1 MAVLTSNQEKI
12 ISNFLNFWV
21 NYKILRRDTYRLQGL
36 RRQLIDTIRHEGFK
50 DEDVLNAL
58 MKVPRH
64 LFLEKAFEE
73 WAYKNVAFP
82 IGCEQTISQ
91 PLTVAIQ
98 TSLLEL
104 KKGDKV
110 LEVGTGSGYQA
121 SILYEMGAKVYSI
134 ERQSNL
140 FEKTNRLLKDLGY
153 GAIRTFL
160 GDGYAGLP
168 MFAPFDK
175 ILVTAGA
182 SDLPENLI
190 YQLIPG
196 GHLVIPIGDENSQTM
211 WRFTFHEGGRIERKA
226 FGKFKFVPFLKGTQ

>member
-1 MAVLTSNQEKI
+1 M
-12 ISNFLNFWV
+12 
-21 NYKILRRDTYRLQGL
+21 RRDTYKLQGL
-36 RRQLIDTIRHEGFK
+36 RKQLIEALRQDGFK
-50 DEDVLNAL
+50 DEKVLEAM

-98 TSLLEL
+98 TSLLDVQ
-104 KKGDKV
+104 KGDKI

-121 SILYEMGAKVYSI
+121 CILYEMGAKVYTI
-134 ERQSNL
+134 ERQSHL
-140 FEKTNRLLKDLGY
+140 FELTNKTLKNLGY

-168 MFAPFDK
+168 RFAPFDK

-182 SDLPENLI
+182 TMLPETLI
-190 YQLIPG
+190 EQLAVG
-196 GHLVIPIGDENSQTM
+196 GHLVIPIGDDNSQTM
-211 WRFTFHEGGRIERKA
+211 WRYTLLEGGKIESKA
-226 FGKFKFVPFLKGTQ
+226 FGKFKFVPFLKGIQ

>member
-1 MAVLTSNQEKI
+1 M
-12 ISNFLNFWV
+12 
-21 NYKILRRDTYRLQGL
+21 RRDTYKLQGL
-36 RRQLIDTIRHEGFK
+36 RKHLIDTLRNEGFR
-50 DEDVLNAL
+50 DEEVLRVL
-58 MKVPRH
+58 MKIPRH
-64 LFLEKAFEE
+64 WFLEKAFEE

-98 TSLLEL
+98 TSLLEI

-121 SILYEMGAKVYSI
+121 CVLYEMGAKVYTI

-140 FEKTNRLLKDLGY
+140 YDKTCKLLKDIGY
-153 GAIRTFL
+153 GPIRTFL

-168 MFAPFDK
+168 MFAPFNK

-182 SDLPENLI
+182 YELPETLI
-190 YQLIPG
+190 HQLAIG

-211 WRFTFHEGGRIERKA
+211 WRYTLHEGGHIESKA
-226 FGKFKFVPFLKGTQ
+226 FGKFKFVPFLKGIQ

>member
-1 MAVLTSNQEKI
+1 M
-12 ISNFLNFWV
+12 
-21 NYKILRRDTYRLQGL
+21 RRDTYKLQGL
-36 RRQLIDTIRHEGFK
+36 RKRLIETLREEGFR
-50 DEDVLNAL
+50 DEAVLEAM

-64 LFLEKAFEE
+64 LFLEKAFED

-91 PLTVAIQ
+91 PFTVAIQ
-98 TSLLEL
+98 TSLLEI

-121 SILYEMGAKVYSI
+121 SILFELGAKVYTI
-134 ERQSNL
+134 ERQSAL
-140 FEKTNRLLKDLGY
+140 LQRTKKLLKSLGY

-182 SDLPENLI
+182 STLPQTLI
-190 YQLIPG
+190 DQIAVN
-196 GHLVIPIGDENSQTM
+196 GHLVITIGDEHAQTM
-211 WRFTFHEGGRIERKA
+211 WKYTRHEDGRIESKA
-226 FGKFKFVPFLKGTQ
+226 YGKFKFVPFLKGTQ

>member
-1 MAVLTSNQEKI
+1 M
-12 ISNFLNFWV
+12 
-21 NYKILRRDTYRLQGL
+21 
-36 RRQLIDTIRHEGFK
+36 
-50 DEDVLNAL
+50 
-58 MKVPRH
+58 
-64 LFLEKAFEE
+64 FLEKAFEE

-98 TSLLEL
+98 TSLLEI

-140 FEKTNRLLKDLGY
+140 FEKTTKLLKDLGY
-153 GAIRTFL
+153 GSIRTFL

-211 WRFTFHEGGRIERKA
+211 WRFTRHEDDRIERKA

>member
-1 MAVLTSNQEKI
+1 MDT
-12 ISNFLNFWV
+12 
-21 NYKILRRDTYRLQGL
+21 LRQ
-36 RRQLIDTIRHEGFK
+36 EGFH
-50 DEDVLNAL
+50 DEKVLEA
-58 MKVPRH
+58 MMRVPRH

-98 TSLLEL
+98 TSLLEVN
-104 KKGDKV
+104 KGDKI

-121 SILYEMGAKVYSI
+121 SILSELGAKVYTI
-134 ERQSNL
+134 ERQSAL
-140 FEKTNRLLKDLGY
+140 FDKTDKLLKDLGY
-153 GAIRTFL
+153 RVIRTFL
-160 GDGYAGLP
+160 GDGYEGLP

-182 SDLPENLI
+182 STLPETLI
-190 YQLIPG
+190 RQLKDD
-196 GHLVIPIGDENSQTM
+196 GHLVIPIGDEQSQTM
-211 WRFTFHEGGRIERKA
+211 WRYTLLADGSIQSKA

>member
-1 MAVLTSNQEKI
+1 M
-12 ISNFLNFWV
+12 
-21 NYKILRRDTYRLQGL
+21 
-36 RRQLIDTIRHEGFK
+36 QLIETLRQEGIR
-50 DEDVLNAL
+50 DEKVLEA
-58 MKVPRH
+58 MSKVPRH

-98 TSLLEL
+98 SGLLEV
-104 KKGDKV
+104 KKGDKI

-121 SILYEMGAKVYSI
+121 CILSLLGAKVYTI
-134 ERQSNL
+134 ERQSAL
-140 FEKTNRLLKDLGY
+140 FEKTDKLLRELGF

-182 SDLPENLI
+182 TMLPETLLS
-190 YQLIPG
+190 QLAVG
-196 GHLVIPIGDENSQTM
+196 GYLVIPIGGDESQTM
-211 WRFTFHEGGRIERKA
+211 WRYTKLAEGDIKSEA

>member
-1 MAVLTSNQEKI
+1 M
-12 ISNFLNFWV
+12 
-21 NYKILRRDTYRLQGL
+21 RRDTYRLQGL
-36 RRQLIDTIRHEGFK
+36 RRQLVDTIRHEGFK
-50 DEDVLNAL
+50 DEAVLNAI

-121 SILYEMGAKVYSI
+121 SILFEMGAKVYSI

-140 FEKTNRLLKDLGY
+140 FEKTTKLLKELGY
-153 GAIRTFL
+153 GSIRTFL

-182 SDLPENLI
+182 SDLPEDLI

-211 WRFTFHEGGRIERKA
+211 WRFTRHEDDRIERKA

>member
-1 MAVLTSNQEKI
+1 MHLIENLRQEGVRDEKVLDAMS
-12 ISNFLNFWV
+12 
-21 NYKILRRDTYRLQGL
+21 
-36 RRQLIDTIRHEGFK
+36 
-50 DEDVLNAL
+50 
-58 MKVPRH
+58 KVPRH

-82 IGCEQTISQ
+82 IGCDQTISQ

-98 TSLLEL
+98 TGLLEV
-104 KKGDKV
+104 KKGEKI

-121 SILYEMGAKVYSI
+121 CILSLLGAKVYTI
-134 ERQSNL
+134 ERQSAL
-140 FEKTNRLLKDLGY
+140 FEKTDRLLRELGF

-160 GDGYAGLP
+160 GDGYAGLT

-182 SDLPENLI
+182 TMLPDTLLS
-190 YQLIPG
+190 QLAVG
-196 GHLVIPIGDENSQTM
+196 GYLVIPIGGDESQTM
-211 WRFTFHEGGRIERKA
+211 WRYTKVEEGDIKSEA

>member
-1 MAVLTSNQEKI
+1 M
-12 ISNFLNFWV
+12 
-21 NYKILRRDTYRLQGL
+21 RRDTYKHQGQRL
-36 RRQLIDTIRHEGFK
+36 QLIDLLRQEGVTNEK
-50 DEDVLNAL
+50 VLDA
-58 MKVPRH
+58 MSKVPRH

-98 TSLLEL
+98 SDLLEIR
-104 KKGDKV
+104 KGDKI

-121 SILYEMGAKVYSI
+121 CVLALLGAKVYTI
-134 ERQSNL
+134 ERQSML
-140 FEKTNRLLKDLGY
+140 YERTDQLLRELGF
-153 GAIRTFL
+153 GAVRTFL

-182 SDLPENLI
+182 PTLPDALVT
-190 YQLIPG
+190 QLATG
-196 GHLVIPIGDENSQTM
+196 GHLVIPIGNDDSQTM
-211 WRFTFHEGGRIERKA
+211 WRYTKEDNGEMKSAA

>member
-1 MAVLTSNQEKI
+1 MHLIET
-12 ISNFLNFWV
+12 
-21 NYKILRRDTYRLQGL
+21 LRREG
-36 RRQLIDTIRHEGFK
+36 IR
-50 DEDVLNAL
+50 DEQVLEA
-58 MKVPRH
+58 MSKIPRH

-98 TSLLEL
+98 TGLLDV
-104 KKGDKV
+104 KKGEKI

-121 SILYEMGAKVYSI
+121 CVLSLLGAKVYTI
-134 ERQSNL
+134 ERQRAL
-140 FEKTNRLLKDLGY
+140 FEKTDKLLRELGY

-160 GDGYAGLP
+160 GDGYAGLA

-182 SDLPENLI
+182 SDLPEMLVS
-190 YQLIPG
+190 QLAVG
-196 GHLVIPIGDENSQTM
+196 GHLVIPIGDDDSQTM
-211 WRFTFHEGGRIERKA
+211 WRYTKLTEFDIKSEA

>member
-1 MAVLTSNQEKI
+1 M
-12 ISNFLNFWV
+12 
-21 NYKILRRDTYRLQGL
+21 
-36 RRQLIDTIRHEGFK
+36 QLIETLRLEGVR
-50 DEDVLNAL
+50 DEKVLEA
-58 MKVPRH
+58 MSKVPRH

-98 TSLLEL
+98 SGLLEV
-104 KKGDKV
+104 KKGDKI

-121 SILYEMGAKVYSI
+121 CILSLLGAKVYTI
-134 ERQSNL
+134 ERQSAL
-140 FEKTNRLLKDLGY
+140 FEKTDKLLRELGF

-182 SDLPENLI
+182 TMLPETLLS
-190 YQLIPG
+190 QLAVG
-196 GHLVIPIGDENSQTM
+196 GYLVIPIGGDESQTM
-211 WRFTFHEGGRIERKA
+211 WRYTKLTEGDIKSEA

>member
-1 MAVLTSNQEKI
+1 M
-12 ISNFLNFWV
+12 
-21 NYKILRRDTYRLQGL
+21 
-36 RRQLIDTIRHEGFK
+36 QLIETLRQEGIR
-50 DEDVLNAL
+50 DEKVLEA
-58 MKVPRH
+58 MSKVPRH

-82 IGCEQTISQ
+82 IGCDQTISQ

-98 TSLLEL
+98 TSLLEV
-104 KKGDKV
+104 KKGEKI

-121 SILYEMGAKVYSI
+121 CILSLLGAKVYTI
-134 ERQSNL
+134 ERQRAL
-140 FEKTNRLLKDLGY
+140 FEKTDKFLRELGF

-182 SDLPENLI
+182 PSLPETLI
-190 YQLIPG
+190 TQLAVG
-196 GHLVIPIGDENSQTM
+196 GHLVIPIGDDDSQTM
-211 WRFTFHEGGRIERKA
+211 WRYTKLTEFDIKSEA

>member
-1 MAVLTSNQEKI
+1 MHLMET
-12 ISNFLNFWV
+12 L
-21 NYKILRRDTYRLQGL
+21 
-36 RRQLIDTIRHEGFK
+36 RHEGVR
-50 DEDVLNAL
+50 DEKVLDA
-58 MKVPRH
+58 MSKVPRH

-98 TSLLEL
+98 TSLLEI
-104 KKGDKV
+104 KKGDKI

-121 SILYEMGAKVYSI
+121 CILSLLGAKVYTI
-134 ERQSNL
+134 ERQSAL
-140 FEKTNRLLKDLGY
+140 YEKTDKLLRELGF

-182 SDLPENLI
+182 TMLPETLI
-190 YQLIPG
+190 SQLAVG
-196 GHLVIPIGDENSQTM
+196 GHLVIPIGGDESQTM
-211 WRFTFHEGGRIERKA
+211 WRYTKIAEDNIKSEA
-226 FGKFKFVPFLKGTQ
+226 FGKFKFVPFLKGTE

>member
-1 MAVLTSNQEKI
+1 M
-12 ISNFLNFWV
+12 
-21 NYKILRRDTYRLQGL
+21 RRDTYKHQGQRL
-36 RRQLIDTIRHEGFK
+36 QLIDILRQEGVTNEK
-50 DEDVLNAL
+50 VLDA
-58 MKVPRH
+58 MSKVPRH

-98 TSLLEL
+98 SDLLEIR
-104 KKGDKV
+104 KGDKI

-121 SILYEMGAKVYSI
+121 CVLSLLGAKVYTI
-134 ERQSNL
+134 ERQSML
-140 FEKTNRLLKDLGY
+140 YERTDKLLRELGF
-153 GAIRTFL
+153 GAVRTFL

-182 SDLPENLI
+182 PTLPDALVT
-190 YQLIPG
+190 QLATS
-196 GHLVIPIGDENSQTM
+196 GHLVIPIGRDDSQTM
-211 WRFTFHEGGRIERKA
+211 WRYTKEDNGEMKSAA

>member
-1 MAVLTSNQEKI
+1 MHLIETLRQEGVRDEKVLDAMS
-12 ISNFLNFWV
+12 
-21 NYKILRRDTYRLQGL
+21 
-36 RRQLIDTIRHEGFK
+36 
-50 DEDVLNAL
+50 
-58 MKVPRH
+58 KVPRH

-98 TSLLEL
+98 TGLLEVN
-104 KKGDKV
+104 KGEKI

-121 SILYEMGAKVYSI
+121 CILSLLGAKVYTI
-134 ERQSNL
+134 ERQSAL
-140 FEKTNRLLKDLGY
+140 YEHTDKLLRELGF

-160 GDGYAGLP
+160 GDGYAGLK

-182 SDLPENLI
+182 TMLPDTLI
-190 YQLIPG
+190 SQLAVG
-196 GHLVIPIGDENSQTM
+196 GHLVIPIGGDDSQTM
-211 WRFTFHEGGRIERKA
+211 WRYTKITEDNVKSEA

>member
-1 MAVLTSNQEKI
+1 M
-12 ISNFLNFWV
+12 
-21 NYKILRRDTYRLQGL
+21 
-36 RRQLIDTIRHEGFK
+36 QLIETLRKEGIR
-50 DEDVLNAL
+50 DEKVLDAMARL
-58 MKVPRH
+58 PRH

-82 IGCEQTISQ
+82 IGCDQTISQ
-91 PLTVAIQ
+91 PQTVAIQ
-98 TSLLEL
+98 TSLLEI

-121 SILYEMGAKVYSI
+121 CILFLLGAKVYTI
-134 ERQSNL
+134 ERQSAL
-140 FEKTNRLLKDLGY
+140 YEKTDAFLREMGY

-182 SDLPENLI
+182 SAVPDTLI
-190 YQLIPG
+190 DQLAVG
-196 GHLVIPIGDENSQTM
+196 GYLVIPIGDDQSQTM
-211 WRFTFHEGGRIERKA
+211 WRYTKMDNGTIKSEA
-226 FGKFKFVPFLKGTQ
+226 FGKFKFVPFLKGTE

>member
-1 MAVLTSNQEKI
+1 MKI
-12 ISNFLNFWV
+12 
-21 NYKILRRDTYRLQGL
+21 
-36 RRQLIDTIRHEGFK
+36 
-50 DEDVLNAL
+50 
-58 MKVPRH
+58 PRH

-98 TSLLEL
+98 TSLLEIQ
-104 KKGDKV
+104 KGDKV

-121 SILYEMGAKVYSI
+121 SVLYEMGAKVYTI

-140 FEKTNRLLKDLGY
+140 FDRTCKLLKELGY
-153 GAIRTFL
+153 GSIRTFL

-168 MFAPFDK
+168 MFAPFNK

-182 SDLPENLI
+182 YELPETLI
-190 YQLIPG
+190 HQLAIG

-211 WRFTFHEGGRIERKA
+211 WRYTLQEGGHIESKA
-226 FGKFKFVPFLKGTQ
+226 FGKFKFVPFLKGIQ

>member
-1 MAVLTSNQEKI
+1 
-12 ISNFLNFWV
+12 
-21 NYKILRRDTYRLQGL
+21 
-36 RRQLIDTIRHEGFK
+36 
-50 DEDVLNAL
+50 
-58 MKVPRH
+58 MKTLPRH

-91 PLTVAIQ
+91 PQTVAIQ
-98 TSLLEL
+98 TTLLEV
-104 KKGDKV
+104 KKGDKI

-121 SILYEMGAKVYSI
+121 CILSLLGAKVYTI
-134 ERQSNL
+134 ERQSAL
-140 FEKTNRLLKDLGY
+140 FYKTEKLLKSLGY

-182 SDLPENLI
+182 SSLPENLLD
-190 YQLIPG
+190 QLAVN
-196 GHLVIPIGDENSQTM
+196 GHLVIPIGDEASQTM
-211 WRFTFHEGGRIERKA
+211 WRYTKLPDGKIKNEA
-226 FGKFKFVPFLKGTQ
+226 FGRFKFVPFLKGTE